1 MFTVI
6 SCILS
11 HKCQI
16 EYFVKVKATP
26 YLFFFFLSAALEK
39 KIKRIKCIFAICHLA
54 RKALAEF
61 SALVFKV
68 FN

>member
-16 EYFVKVKATP
+16 ESFVKVKARP
-26 YLFFFFLSAALEK
+26 YLFSFSSALKK
-39 KIKRIKCIFAICHLA
+39 KIKLIKCIFAICHLA

-61 SALVFKV
+61 IALVFKV

>member
-16 EYFVKVKATP
+16 ESFVKVKATP
-26 YLFFFFLSAALEK
+26 YFSFIPFISTGK
-39 KIKRIKCIFAICHLA
+39 KIRRIKCIFAICHLA

-61 SALVFKV
+61 IALVFKV